1 MNKLF
6 AIASSFYMTT
16 KKTLKGTT
24 IKRSGVIATRAFLV
38 VLFIPVILVIV
49 TFLLAV
55 MSGHV
60 SESNTKIIETGLN
73 IIDRIFI
80 PSVLTT
86 VVGFLGLFVDK
97 DNDGIP
103 DKLEN
108 NTFNNS
114 NDMRGNLNNESR
126 DRYKRLE

>member
-6 AIASSFYMTT
+6 ALASSLYMTT
-16 KKTLKGTT
+16 KKTLKRTT
-24 IKRSGVIATRAFLV
+24 IKRSGVIATRTFLV

-49 TFLLAV
+49 TFLLAFIN
-55 MSGHV
+55 GYV
-60 SESNTKIIETGLN
+60 SEPNTKIIETGLH

-80 PSVLTT
+80 PSVLTA

-108 NTFNNS
+108 NTFNS
-114 NDMRGNLNNESR
+114 LNNMKGNTDNEIR
-126 DRYKRLE
+126 DRHKRLE

>member
-1 MNKLF
+1 
-6 AIASSFYMTT
+6 MTT

-24 IKRSGVIATRAFLV
+24 IKRGGVIATRMFLV

-49 TFLLAV
+49 TFLLAFIN
-55 MSGHV
+55 GHV
-60 SESNTKIIETGLN
+60 SEPNTKIIETGLH

-80 PSVLTT
+80 PSVLTA

-108 NTFNNS
+108 NTFNN
-114 NDMRGNLNNESR
+114 LNNMKGNADNEIR
-126 DRYKRLE
+126 DRHKRLE